1 MSGSFYIKARKHG
14 KSLKIPIEEK
24 HKYFNIAPTELYIRR
39 TSQTNGYGFAIDAN
53 NIKILHTSSSF
64 YVANGTGS
72 DNQRIGSKVKVGDAI
87 MDLSIWLHGDTM
99 RGRLSHGETIDS
111 SFKFRLMT
119 VKFEELMSEAQIAQ
133 WYSEIFTYQYLEQ
146 GRKVQSVLEKR
157 LTESNGYTGQFKIV
171 ADRLIILGRKHSN
184 ERFTWACM
192 APKQEITFR
201 ANPDTATNDS
211 FKYQYTFL
219 IVPTWYA
226 MDVDATSKDELDQST
241 FPDSVILAKYT
252 ANIKYTYYD
261 L

>member
-1 MSGSFYIKARKHG
+1 MSGSYYIKARKHG

-24 HKYFNIAPTELYIRR
+24 HKYFNLPLVELNVRR
-39 TSQTNGYGFAIDAN
+39 TSSASGNGFAISAN
-53 NIKILHTSSSF
+53 NVYILHNSSSF
-64 YVANGTGS
+64 YVANGLGS
-72 DNQRIGSKVKVGDAI
+72 DSQRIGSKVKVGDAI

-133 WYSEIFTYQYLEQ
+133 WYSEVFTYQYLQ
-146 GRKVQSVLEKR
+146 DNRKVQSVLEKR
-157 LTESNGYTGQFKIV
+157 LTESNGYTGQFRIV
-171 ADRLIILGRKHSN
+171 ADRLIVLGRKHSN
-184 ERFTWACM
+184 ERLTWACM

-201 ANPDTATNDS
+201 ANPDTATNDT
-211 FKYQYTFL
+211 FKYQYTF
-219 IVPTWYA
+219 IISPIWYA
-226 MDVDATSKDELDQST
+226 MDVDATSKDELDQNT
-241 FPDSVILAKYT
+241 FPDTAILAKCV